1 MRTWQCGSL
10 CLFRAVA
17 LCACFTAAYGC
28 GFWRTVPNPGGTGTN
43 IAQGNT
49 LRLRKADQR
58 RVVRVVRVD
67 YPLLEGVEDAPQGPA
82 AVVLNLTDFDEVEVY
97 DAPRGLALTSLAT
110 VLGLAVAGG
119 AAVGIFYAA
128 ARRGD

>member
-1 MRTWQCGSL
+1 MVSL
-10 CLFRAVA
+10 P
-17 LCACFTAAYGC
+17 
-28 GFWRTVPNPGGTGTN
+28 GFGLT
-43 IAQGNT
+43 QGNT

-119 AAVGIFYAA
+119 AAVGIFFAA